1 MRPLCPQWKDN
12 GAYLPSTSIK
22 ISYRFGKKMGGFGS
36 GRVSTRHRGQVED
49 TREHPIALVRSDQN
63 QKAVKSEAA
72 SQLLAFCKIHLI
84 PPGRAKFPPSH
95 LKSRG
100 GWLHKIKLLASGW
113 LGERPDC
120 AVCRLV
126 HSFDGRSGS
135 IMGRRPPKLW
145 ASRLRAAA
153 PVDVAGALMTFFA
166 RGRRRARVP
175 ARVRRCFGAR
185 SDSAARAPEFS
196 RQ

>member
-1 MRPLCPQWKDN
+1 MRGL
-12 GAYLPSTSIK
+12 TSLKLSDLDSCRLIH
-22 ISYRFGKKMGGFGS
+22 ISGS
-36 GRVSTRHRGQVED
+36 HFDVTATLIQRLMTQAI
-49 TREHPIALVRSDQN
+49 REHRMPVKALS
-63 QKAVKSEAA
+63 
-72 SQLLAFCKIHLI
+72 KIHLI

-100 GWLHKIKLLASGW
+100 GWLLKKNCRHRGW